1 MKRIT
6 SILAA
11 FLLMAG
17 MAAAQEISLRVMSM
31 NIRMGGE
38 YADYKSAPFS
48 ELIREFDPD
57 IVCCQEVDYKSAR
70 NGGYD
75 WLGNVAME
83 TGMFPYYASRPYGS
97 GEFGV
102 AILSR
107 YPFFK
112 AEKIISEI
120 EGENEDR
127 PTGWIYINLPDG
139 NTVRVASVHL
149 ALQSSQNTT
158 RHIAD
163 INSSL
168 FAEDEATP
176 CLLVG
181 DFNAD
186 EGSGPIDYATMKRW
200 QDIGK
205 GTGKTIPADKPTR
218 RLDYVMG
225 YPKGKW
231 SSTDYKVISRP
242 DLSDHCFIVA
252 DVVCSPD

>member
-149 ALQSSQNTT
+149 RFT
-158 RHIAD
+158 
-163 INSSL
+163 
-168 FAEDEATP
+168 
-176 CLLVG
+176 
-181 DFNAD
+181 
-186 EGSGPIDYATMKRW
+186 
-200 QDIGK
+200 
-205 GTGKTIPADKPTR
+205 
-218 RLDYVMG
+218 
-225 YPKGKW
+225 
-231 SSTDYKVISRP
+231 
-242 DLSDHCFIVA
+242 
-252 DVVCSPD
+252 